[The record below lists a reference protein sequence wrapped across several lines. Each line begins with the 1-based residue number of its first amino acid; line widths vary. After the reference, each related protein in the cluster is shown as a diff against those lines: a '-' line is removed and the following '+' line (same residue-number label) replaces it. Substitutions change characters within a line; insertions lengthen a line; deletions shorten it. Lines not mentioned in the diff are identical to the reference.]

1 MVQRSHL
8 VLGAAFVLTL
18 AASVFDLPWQHGG
31 DADGQGTA
39 AATDAAERRA
49 ARSAAGNSAAAQ
61 APTSGAASRPLH
73 GLSAAAGHAVNS
85 DASGTQPGTARMH
98 HSKANAFAT
107 HSWLPPV
114 PKAKPAPPPPPPR
127 APPLPFA
134 YLGKM
139 QDGAAVT
146 AFVSQG
152 GRNHVLHSGDTL
164 PQYKVESISPTE
176 ITFVYLP
183 LGEKQR
189 LTFGSEN

>member
-8 VLGAAFVLTL
+8 ILGTAFVLTL
-18 AASVFDLPWQHGG
+18 AASVFDLPWQHGS
-31 DADGQGTA
+31 DADEQGTA

-49 ARSAAGNSAAAQ
+49 ARNPAQLQPSANAKPG
-61 APTSGAASRPLH
+61 TSGPAS
-73 GLSAAAGHAVNS
+73 AGPS
-85 DASGTQPGTARMH
+85 GTARMH
-98 HSKANAFAT
+98 HSKANAFAAQ
-107 HSWLPPV
+107 SWLPPV
-114 PKAKPAPPPPPPR
+114 PKAKAAPPPPPPR

-152 GRNHVLHSGDTL
+152 ARNHVLHSGDTL
-164 PQYKVESISPTE
+164 PQYKVESISPTA

>member
-18 AASVFDLPWQHGG
+18 AASVFDLPWQHGS
-31 DADGQGTA
+31 DADEQGTA

-49 ARSAAGNSAAAQ
+49 ARNPANLQPSANARPAG
-61 APTSGAASRPLH
+61 TS
-73 GLSAAAGHAVNS
+73 
-85 DASGTQPGTARMH
+85 GTARMH

-139 QDGAAVT
+139 QDGGAVT

>member
-8 VLGAAFVLTL
+8 ILGTAFVLTL
-18 AASVFDLPWQHGG
+18 AASVFDLPWQHGS
-31 DADGQGTA
+31 DADEQA

-49 ARSAAGNSAAAQ
+49 ARNPAQLQPSAKARPAGTSGPASAG
-61 APTSGAASRPLH
+61 TSGA
-73 GLSAAAGHAVNS
+73 
-85 DASGTQPGTARMH
+85 TRMR